1 MNSAPLTETGPPSG
15 RSRPGGVR
23 SWLLGVNPAAK
34 LITAVVLS
42 LGLIPAVDP
51 VTGGVVLAVTAAVV
65 PFSGIGRSTLLVLSV
80 PFLLMGV
87 STGVVNLLYG
97 QEGAWGA
104 FGAAVRL
111 LAIALPGLLAAAS
124 SDPTDLADALVQRLR
139 VPERPAMGVLAALR
153 LAPLLADQW
162 RTVTL
167 ARRARGL
174 EAGRNPLA
182 ALSIFLGKLFAL
194 LVRAI
199 RTGTLLATAMDARAF
214 GTGPRSHARVS
225 RWRTADTLLVVAGPL
240 LLGAAYAVSAHLG
253 TLRLLF
259 G

>member
-1 MNSAPLTETGPPSG
+1 
-15 RSRPGGVR
+15 
-23 SWLLGVNPAAK
+23 
-34 LITAVVLS
+34 
-42 LGLIPAVDP
+42 
-51 VTGGVVLAVTAAVV
+51 
-65 PFSGIGRSTLLVLSV
+65 
-80 PFLLMGV
+80 
-87 STGVVNLLYG
+87 
-97 QEGAWGA
+97 Q
-104 FGAAVRL
+104 
-111 LAIALPGLLAAAS
+111 
-124 SDPTDLADALVQRLR
+124 
-139 VPERPAMGVLAALR
+139 PAMGVLAALR
-153 LAPLLADQW
+153 LVPLLADQW

-182 ALSIFLGKLFAL
+182 ALSIFFGKLFAL
-194 LVRAI
+194 LVRAV

-259 G
+259 RCAGRGRPPGSPDRGRPLPAILSTGPDAAKRPHPPVTVSGDRPGQPLAFPRRGGALP